1 MYVQLY
7 VNLLTISGIMPFTL
21 PRLQTK
27 REGERRREREMDK
40 RKTLEDLQG
49 SMNRRMDKRQ
59 EEKGKRIRRK

>member
-1 MYVQLY
+1 
-7 VNLLTISGIMPFTL
+7 MPFTL